1 MYIYAVLGVFT
12 TPIVKKNSSLKVLSH
27 FHCCLQKHFIY
38 HNYNRGGRVINRWN
52 APRQYVYKN
61 RNYCCLLKL
70 ENVPPISNC
79 TTFMKFPSS
88 SILRYSERLI
98 SVCCAYNCI
107 IDNAIVRNVKSFF
120 IILYKLFV
128 YMKNNV
134 CRYIPI
140 YLFVE
145 LFFIASNYIRAVF
158 TEQIGQ
164 WQIAILISV
173 CIEP

>member
-1 MYIYAVLGVFT
+1 MSVYLCSFKSFYHPQLLNKFS
-12 TPIVKKNSSLKVLSH
+12 NLKVLSH
-27 FHCCLQKHFIY
+27 FRHCLQKHFIY

-70 ENVPPISNC
+70 KNVPPISNC
-79 TTFMKFPSS
+79 TTFMKFPS

-134 CRYIPI
+134 GRYIPI

-145 LFFIASNYIRAVF
+145 LCFIASNYIRAVF
-158 TEQIGQ
+158 TEQIG
-164 WQIAILISV
+164 
-173 CIEP
+173 